1 MKSKNKTILLVS
13 VVFLSVVVLIVFLI
27 IPIFLEIEKYSG
39 EIIIEKGKLIDL
51 EAKVESLENFKIIK
65 SQIEPN
71 LEKAKSLFVNKDLP
85 LNFINFLEK
94 TSLDC
99 QLSLN
104 ISSSPPDVLQNKS
117 WSFFVFQIRSS
128 GTFPNFLK
136 FLEKL
141 ENSNYLIEVQSLGIS
156 GGGGGITSNLSMKVF
171 AK

>member
-1 MKSKNKTILLVS
+1 MKSKNKVIPLISIIFLL
-13 VVFLSVVVLIVFLI
+13 VVVLIVFLI

-39 EIIIEKGKLIDL
+39 EIITEKGKLVDL
-51 EAKVESLENFKIIK
+51 EAKVESLENFKAIK

-94 TSLDC
+94 TSRDC

-104 ISSSPPDVLQNKS
+104 MSSSPPDGSQNKT

-128 GTFPNFLK
+128 GTFPNFMK

-141 ENSNYLIEVQSLGIS
+141 ENSNYLIEIQSLGIS
-156 GGGGGITSNLSMKVF
+156 GGGGGITSNISMKVF